1 MNPMYETMAWMAVG
15 IVLALVALIG
25 LAIRLFSDY
34 DSPAVPR
41 HGKREWGE

>member
-1 MNPMYETMAWMAVG
+1 MNPMYEIMAWMAVG

-25 LAIRLFSDY
+25 LAIWLFSDY